1 MPPEAVLECDPQAPT
16 YVPCS
21 RCAVSR
27 VAFCSGL
34 TAVDVA
40 RLSGIAGQV
49 QMPAHS
55 TLFREGDAVGHLYTV
70 IHGAV
75 KLYKL
80 LPDGRRQITAF
91 LFPGDFFG
99 LGVGGAYAY
108 TAETLTPVR
117 LCRFPRPQLDRLLA
131 EAPAFEN
138 KLLTLTIQ
146 DLAQAQEHML
156 LLGRKTA
163 REKLASFLLRLSRG
177 AQRRGLAASPLSLP
191 MRRSDIADHLGLTIA
206 TVSRT
211 FTQFKREGVIGIP
224 DLSRVEL
231 AQAETLRAIA
241 EGG

>member
-1 MPPEAVLECDPQAPT
+1 MPPEAVLEREQQAPA
-16 YVPCS
+16 YVQCS
-21 RCAVSR
+21 RCAVSS
-27 VAFCSGL
+27 VAFCAGL
-34 TAVDVA
+34 TAADVA

-49 QMPAHS
+49 QMPAHD
-55 TLFREGDAVGHLYTV
+55 TLFREGDAAEHLYTV

-117 LCRFPRPQLDRLLA
+117 LCRFPRPKLDRLLA
-131 EAPAFEN
+131 EAPSFEN
-138 KLLTLTIQ
+138 KLLALTIQ

-163 REKLASFLLRLSRG
+163 REKLATFLLRLSRG
-177 AQRRGLAASPLSLP
+177 ARRRGLAPSPVALP
-191 MRRSDIADHLGLTIA
+191 MSRSDIADHLGLTIE

-211 FTQFKREGVIGIP
+211 FTQLKREGVIGIP
-224 DLSRVEL
+224 DLSHVILHQPE
-231 AQAETLRAIA
+231 ALRTIA
-241 EGG
+241 DGG